1 MNRKVLII
9 MVTYNPDWS
18 KVISKVKSFC
28 VAGTVFVSDNSD
40 SDSSSLINYENVIYR
55 YNHGNVGIAKAQ
67 NLGIEYAMQYNYE
80 FVAFVDDDS
89 NLSGGKITQ
98 LTNNL
103 CKLGSLGENIAAFCA
118 YPSERGGFDKTKK
131 TSLGR
136 QLLLT
141 KNLMSS
147 GSLTKVDVFKKI
159 GLFDEDLFI
168 DYVDYEWGWR
178 ALEKNFLIVIDTSV
192 EFEHSLGQG
201 RSKIGLGIPSP
212 IRHFY
217 QTRNLLWI
225 SRLNYVPIYWK
236 LKQFLLLPIRYFYFG
251 FFYNHSKLRRT
262 HFLKGFAAGLKFKS

>member
-1 MNRKVLII
+1 MMNRKVLII

-18 KVISKVKSFC
+18 KVINKVKSFC

-131 TSLGR
+131 
-136 QLLLT
+136 
-141 KNLMSS
+141 
-147 GSLTKVDVFKKI
+147 
-159 GLFDEDLFI
+159 
-168 DYVDYEWGWR
+168 
-178 ALEKNFLIVIDTSV
+178 NFA
-192 EFEHSLGQG
+192 
-201 RSKIGLGIPSP
+201 
-212 IRHFY
+212 
-217 QTRNLLWI
+217 W
-225 SRLNYVPIYWK
+225 
-236 LKQFLLLPIRYFYFG
+236 
-251 FFYNHSKLRRT
+251 
-262 HFLKGFAAGLKFKS
+262 